1 MLLLSVVAMAGGAQ
15 AQTDSVPAAPARATH
30 WTLGLLG
37 GLDRNYHQIDM
48 SYMKD
53 MKYDKFT
60 DGFTYGISATYNPW
74 KWIGLR
80 LDMVLIGK
88 NYHMDHVTVLSSTS
102 QIITQT
108 TTENLYFNA
117 PLMLDLS
124 FGRRVRVHVN
134 GGGYVGYWLSSH
146 RSGTSYS
153 LTYYTLGGD
162 KSANEFD
169 EDVPFNETRDN
180 RLDAGF
186 TWGGGLSV
194 NVWKGLNLSAEVRWY
209 YGVLDIQNDYMRHL
223 NPRYNTTIAY
233 QGGITWSL

>member
-1 MLLLSVVAMAGGAQ
+1 MAAGVQ
-15 AQTDSVPAAPARATH
+15 AQTDSVPAAPSARATH
-30 WTLGLLG
+30 WTLGFVG
-37 GLDRNYHQIDM
+37 GVDRNYHQVDM

-53 MKYDKFT
+53 IIYDKFT
-60 DGFTYGISATYNPW
+60 TGSTLGLRASYNPW
-74 KWIGLR
+74 KWLGLR
-80 LDMVLIGK
+80 ADVVLIEK
-88 NYHMDHVTVLSSTS
+88 NYHMDHVTRLSSTD

-124 FGRRVRVHVN
+124 FGRRVRVHLN
-134 GGGYVGYWLSSH
+134 GGGYVGYWLFSH
-146 RSGTSYS
+146 RSGKSYS
-153 LTYYTLGGD
+153 LTYYSLDGNE
-162 KSANEFD
+162 SANEFD

-194 NVWKGLNLSAEVRWY
+194 NIWKGLNVNAEVRYY
-209 YGVLDIQNDYMRHL
+209 YGVLDIQNDYMRNL

-233 QGGITWSL
+233 QGSITWSL

>member
-1 MLLLSVVAMAGGAQ
+1 MAAGVQ
-15 AQTDSVPAAPARATH
+15 AQTDSVPAATPARATH

-37 GLDRNYHQIDM
+37 GIDRNYHQVDM

-53 MKYDKFT
+53 IIYDKFT
-60 DGFTYGISATYNPW
+60 TGATLGLRATYNPW

-80 LDMVLIGK
+80 ADVVLIEK
-88 NYHMDHVTVLSSTS
+88 NYHMDHVTKREY
-102 QIITQT
+102 QQDIITQT
-108 TTENLYFNA
+108 TTENLYLNV

-124 FGRRVRVHVN
+124 FGRRVRVHLS

-153 LTYYTLGGD
+153 MTYMMYGD
-162 KSANEFD
+162 EESNTFD

-186 TWGGGLSV
+186 AYGGGLSV
-194 NVWKGLNLSAEVRWY
+194 NIWKGLDVSAEVRYY
-209 YGVLDIQNDYMRHL
+209 YGVLDIQNDYMRNL
-223 NPRYNTTIAY
+223 NPRYNTTLAF
-233 QGGITWSL
+233 QGSITWSL